1 MRRMVLA
8 HALLVGATGCNWAFG
23 LNPTQPWDA
32 GDAPPDSP
40 PGVKSALV
48 WGAVTTDGQGTPD
61 ATIEY
66 AGIGSETIRPE
77 VPRVEVGPVDPAM
90 GSLAEVSYSAV
101 DGTFEVP
108 YNLREAPHRIV
119 YTLPGETTPREIQW
133 ARSDAHI
140 VVPRYMRMNAP
151 LVPPGSGFSITPTG
165 SGGGPVG
172 LVHTSGVFTVND
184 VPADFDSAT
193 PTLTFR
199 FADKARPL
207 SKPLGKFE
215 SAKGD
220 WVLLT
225 DWKSHT
231 GFTSVSAWALAPNVD
246 LSPSTLTMP
255 TPQPAWNTVE
265 RMLSTGM
272 CPGANCFPTTGV
284 GAANQRMSDMLGPL
298 IDTSTEFQRTRY
310 GIVPTVDLPPYLP
323 AVAPD
328 FIDRSTIQYFAEA
341 YQDIATFVLADPSQ
355 MLPGYQ
361 TVADGLVMA
370 SRTVHGVTLYS
381 SMQEML
387 KTSNVAARIKWS
399 APLPTSIKL
408 GSTSLSGADD
418 VSFPATDGQ
427 VELSFSP
434 DNNNGSDYI
443 ITLAELAAGTLVPV
457 RQYQVIAPSVK
468 VDGTLLQRGHTYVF
482 MITARSG
489 LPNAQQGDYRT
500 VSWPFSVTTTAAATF
515 VVQ

>member
-1 MRRMVLA
+1 MVLA

-32 GDAPPDSP
+32 GDAAPDSP
-40 PGVKSALV
+40 PGIKSALV
-48 WGAVTTDGQGTPD
+48 WGAVTTDGEGSPD

-66 AGIGSETIRPE
+66 AGIGSESIRPE
-77 VPRVEVGPVDPAM
+77 IPKVEVGPLDPAL
-90 GSLAEVSYSAV
+90 GSLTEVSYSAV

-108 YNLREAPHRIV
+108 YFLREAPHRIV
-119 YTLPGETTPREIQW
+119 YTLPGESTPHEIQW
-133 ARSDAHI
+133 SRTDAHI
-140 VVPRYMRMNAP
+140 VVPRYMRLNAP

-165 SGGGPVG
+165 IGASAVSI
-172 LVHTSGVFTVND
+172 VHTSGVFTVND

-207 SKPLGKFE
+207 SKPLGKLE

-225 DWKSHT
+225 DWKSR
-231 GFTSVSAWALAPNVD
+231 GGATSVSGWALATNID
-246 LSPSTLTMP
+246 LSPSTLTVP
-255 TPQPAWNTVE
+255 SPQPMWNTGD
-265 RMLSTGM
+265 RTISTVQ
-272 CPGANCFPTTGV
+272 CPGPNCFPSSST
-284 GAANQRMSDMLGPL
+284 AASEARMSNTLGPL
-298 IDTSTEFQRTRY
+298 IDTSTRFQRMRY

-323 AVAPD
+323 GVAPE
-328 FIDRSTIQYFAEA
+328 FIERSTMQYFAEA
-341 YQDIATFVLADPSQ
+341 YQIVSVFDLADPSL

-361 TVADGLVMA
+361 TVVDGLLRA
-370 SRTVHGVTLYS
+370 SRTVQGVTLYS
-381 SMQEML
+381 SMQEMV
-387 KTSNVAARIKWS
+387 KTSNLATQIKWS

-418 VSFPATDGQ
+418 VPFPATSGQ

-434 DNNNGSDYI
+434 DNNNAHDYI
-443 ITLAELAAGTLVPV
+443 INLAELAAGTLIPV
-457 RQYQVIAPSVK
+457 RQYQVIAPLVTI
-468 VDGTLLQRGHTYVF
+468 DGTLLEAGHTYVF
-482 MITARSG
+482 TITARAG
-489 LPNAQQGDYRT
+489 LPNAQEGDYRA
-500 VSWPFSVTTTAAATF
+500 VSWPFSTSTTAAATF